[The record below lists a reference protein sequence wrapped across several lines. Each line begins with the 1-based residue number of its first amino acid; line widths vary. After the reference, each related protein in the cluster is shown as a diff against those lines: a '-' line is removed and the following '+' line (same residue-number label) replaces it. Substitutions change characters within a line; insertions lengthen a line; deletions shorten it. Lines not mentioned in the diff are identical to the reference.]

1 MANAVVDELIQ
12 TAVLLQV
19 AEKNGIQVGDEEIA
33 RYVLQIEGFKDSDGN
48 FSEKLY
54 AKNLKRMGLTQGR
67 FEDQIRDQL
76 TLGKLSEVAWGG
88 VRISEEQVRRLY
100 METQTEVAL
109 RIVRIPDSS
118 LIDDVEID
126 EATVALFVE
135 NNAADIRVRY
145 EADFKRLYSK
155 PKRAQ
160 LRQIIVKAD
169 GETDPRG
176 RIAKLREQAVGGAD
190 FASLSTEHSQYP
202 SSVNG

>member
-1 MANAVVDELIQ
+1 
-12 TAVLLQV
+12 
-19 AEKNGIQVGDEEIA
+19 
-33 RYVLQIEGFKDSDGN
+33 
-48 FSEKLY
+48 
-54 AKNLKRMGLTQGR
+54 MGLTQGR
-67 FEDQIRDQL
+67 FEDQICDQL
-76 TLGKLSEVAWGG
+76 TLGKLSEVARG

-100 METQTEVAL
+100 METQTGGASNRAHPRL
-109 RIVRIPDSS
+109 KS
-118 LIDDVEID
+118 IDDVEID

-190 FASLSTEHSQYP
+190 FAALASEHSQDP
-202 SSVNG
+202 SSVNGGDIGVMSEQHPPSVAAAVFETEVGGITEILTVSTGS